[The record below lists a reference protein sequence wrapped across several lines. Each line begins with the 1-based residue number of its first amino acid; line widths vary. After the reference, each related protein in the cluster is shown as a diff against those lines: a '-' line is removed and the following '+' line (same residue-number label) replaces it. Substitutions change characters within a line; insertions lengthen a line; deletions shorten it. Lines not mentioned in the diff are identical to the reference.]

1 MALGRALARGVQAAL
16 NPLDDRYYQSPGA
29 GLSSAGTYVN
39 SYTALSHSAVWACV
53 RLLAESIAMMPLIM
67 YRRRADG
74 GKDVA
79 IDHPLY
85 DLFHDEPNP
94 LQAAFQW
101 KRMMMVHALLWGNAY
116 SQVLPGPR
124 GAVDQL
130 LPLHPDGV
138 RVDRRPDGTV
148 VYQVHQRDG
157 TTRTLLDDEVFHLT
171 GLSLDGISGLSV
183 MEYAR
188 EAIGLGLSARQYQGK
203 FFSNGGR
210 LGGILKVKGRLSK
223 DRKQELRAD
232 WQSGH
237 GGSGNAFRVAVM
249 DDDVDWK
256 DVGLNAEDAQLIG
269 SLEWSTADAARYFNV
284 PLHMIG
290 ETSKVTSWGSGIA
303 ELKDGF
309 VTFSLLPWMANWQD
323 TIRKDLI
330 LANRLYFA
338 EYKPEILLRGDTL
351 KRYQAYQLAAGG
363 QAPWLS
369 RNEVR
374 ALENMNPV
382 DGLDDMLQPANMTGT
397 SAPPSGGSSDSTSA
411 SAEPFLRLFLRDAA
425 ARVLRREISA
435 VGKLARRGAGDADAL
450 AAAAEE
456 FYAEHT
462 KYVAET
468 LRVSPEAAADYVT
481 EQLQDLR
488 TRGADALDSW
498 ETERVDDLVALAIGE
513 PERSLP

>member
-16 NPLDDRYYQSPGA
+16 NPFDDRYYQSTGSMSVS
-29 GLSSAGTYVN
+29 GVYVN
-39 SYTALSHSAVWACV
+39 SYTALSHSAVWSCV
-53 RLLAESIAMMPLIM
+53 RLLAESIAMMPLMM
-67 YRRRADG
+67 YRRRPDG

-79 IDHPLY
+79 VDHPLF
-85 DLFHDEPNP
+85 DLLHDEPNP

-116 SQVLPGPR
+116 SQIVPGPR
-124 GAVDQL
+124 GMVDQL
-130 LPLHPDGV
+130 RPLHPEGV
-138 RVDRRPDGTV
+138 RVDPRPDGTV
-148 VYQVHQRDG
+148 VYQVRQRDG
-157 TTRTLLDDEVFHLT
+157 TIRTLLDDEVFHIT
-171 GLSLDGISGLSV
+171 GLSVDGISGLSV

-223 DRKQELRAD
+223 DRKQELRGD
-232 WQSGH
+232 WQAGH
-237 GGSGNAFRVAVM
+237 AGGANAFRVAVM

-256 DVGLNAEDAQLIG
+256 DVGLNAEDAQVIG

-330 LANRLYFA
+330 VANRVYFA

-351 KRYQAYQLAAGG
+351 KRFQAYQLAAGG
-363 QAPWLS
+363 QAPWMS

-397 SAPPSGGSSDSTSA
+397 SAPSGAVREEAHALPTPD
-411 SAEPFLRLFLRDAA
+411 LRVFVRDAA
-425 ARVLRREISA
+425 ARVVRKETARIDYLQKRHGSHLDELQAA
-435 VGKLARRGAGDADAL
+435 VTD
-450 AAAAEE
+450 
-456 FYAEHT
+456 FYAQHADH
-462 KYVAET
+462 VAET
-468 LRVSPEAAADYVT
+468 LRLEGAVAQEYATAQLHAFDDGGLEAIESSESNRIDH
-481 EQLQDLR
+481 
-488 TRGADALDSW
+488 
-498 ETERVDDLVALAIGE
+498 LVALAIGQ
-513 PERSLP
+513 PDERSLP